1 MIQYVYLLNFNNYN
15 MKFYTL
21 FFLFISPFIFSQNE
35 VGLPLNDI
43 KNRFKDSKYNL
54 EQIVQEDGS
63 VSLSVKLDNAYAT
76 YYFDNDSYQLSN
88 TLVITPNSQKSL
100 ERFIKEYNS
109 KYKRANSTKVK
120 WIAETKMS
128 DELSVVENIQL
139 SKMSVEGKDDF
150 YVLIWSFEN

>member
-63 VSLSVKLDNAYAT
+63 VSLSVKLENAYAT

-88 TLVITPNSQKSL
+88 TLVITPDSQKSL

-109 KYKRANSTKVK
+109 KYKRTNSTKVK

-128 DELSVVENIQL
+128 DEFSVVENIQL

>member
-1 MIQYVYLLNFNNYN
+1 

-63 VSLSVKLDNAYAT
+63 VSLSVKLENAYAT

-88 TLVITPNSQKSL
+88 TLVITPDSQKSL

-109 KYKRANSTKVK
+109 KYKRANSTNVK
-120 WIAETKMS
+120 WLVETKLS
-128 DELSVVENIQL
+128 DEISIIETIHL
-139 SKMSVEGKDDF
+139 SKISAEGEDDF
-150 YVLIWSFEN
+150 YVLIWTFEK

>member
-63 VSLSVKLDNAYAT
+63 VSLSVKLENAYAT

-88 TLVITPNSQKSL
+88 TLVITPDSQKSL

-109 KYKRANSTKVK
+109 KYKRANSTNVK
-120 WIAETKMS
+120 WLVETKLS
-128 DELSVVENIQL
+128 DEISIIETIHL
-139 SKMSVEGKDDF
+139 SKISAEGEDDF
-150 YVLIWSFEN
+150 YVLIWTFEK